1 MASWIC
7 QECDWANPDTVT
19 QCRSCG
25 ATRAGFEPGRPEQA
39 ATPAWQFPSG
49 TTSAPP
55 AAGGRAGGLIGGLAL
70 GAGAAVVA
78 TVAWYLIVALS
89 EYQIAFVAIAVGW
102 LVGSAVVWGSGRR
115 VSWPLIVA
123 SPLLTLVALAVSEYL
138 IVYHVVTQE
147 LGIAVELLQPIG
159 VMIEIVIES
168 ITAEPSTLVFW
179 GIALVASAWI
189 PFRAMREPVQPPPEA
204 TYAGTAVEP

>member
-7 QECDWANPDTVT
+7 QECDWANPDSVT

-25 ATRAGFEPGRPEQA
+25 ATRAGVEPGKPEAA
-39 ATPAWQFPSG
+39 ATPAWQTSSG
-49 TTSAPP
+49 TTYATPTSRSA
-55 AAGGRAGGLIGGLAL
+55 AGGLIGGLAL
-70 GAGAAVVA
+70 GAGAAAVA

-147 LGIAVELLQPIG
+147 LGITVDLIQPID
-159 VMIEIVIES
+159 VMVEIVIES
-168 ITAEPSTLVFW
+168 ITADPSTLVFW

-189 PFRAMREPVQPPPEA
+189 PFRTMTQPAPPE
-204 TYAGTAVEP
+204 TTSAGVPGEP